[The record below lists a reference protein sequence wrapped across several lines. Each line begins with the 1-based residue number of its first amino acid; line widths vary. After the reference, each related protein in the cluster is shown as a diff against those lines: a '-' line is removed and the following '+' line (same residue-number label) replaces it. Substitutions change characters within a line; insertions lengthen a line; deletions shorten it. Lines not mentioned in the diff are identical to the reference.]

1 MAPLSQVRPPT
12 SPGDG
17 RLGRLVGLVAIGLLV
32 AMLKPWGDGRP
43 AENRP
48 FTTPAPAVAA
58 PRIVLRSYRP
68 DEFGPVPPG
77 PAWELWAAG
86 HVTGIRFVGPADGFV
101 APRPSAG
108 GPGARAVIGGPVIE
122 LGSSEDLAAIA
133 INRPSDVR
141 LAAVRMWRF
150 SDGGS
155 PVRIELVELDAPWP
169 AAHFRVFGRR
179 GASVPPGALPGW
191 EPGLYRLDLL
201 IDPVDR
207 IRTLLLV
214 VRPGIDQLVDPTA
227 APGVPEPDLRLLQ
240 RLPDAATIWS
250 YGTLLTGWSRPVA
263 PNDCRV
269 AELWRAVDVDDP
281 CHPIPVGRS
290 TTVGVNLPA
299 RRIVT
304 SIAIRQVDPLPGP
317 IDGHVSTWVDG
328 RAGLAMIHVPP
339 PGLPDGIY
347 RLDVGTSDG
356 TTLHWYLE
364 AGG

>member
-1 MAPLSQVRPPT
+1 MTPLSHVRPPG

-17 RLGRLVGLVAIGLLV
+17 RLGRLVGLVAVGLLV
-32 AMLKPWGDGRP
+32 AIIKPWGDGRP
-43 AENRP
+43 AESRP
-48 FTTPAPAVAA
+48 FRTPAPPGA
-58 PRIVLRSYRP
+58 PAPTLLVRP
-68 DEFGPVPPG
+68 YLPEQFGPAPPD
-77 PAWELWAAG
+77 PAWQLWAAG
-86 HVTGIRFVGPADGFV
+86 QVTGIRFVGPDDGFV

-108 GPGARAVIGGPVIE
+108 APVVVGGPVIE
-122 LGSSEDLAAIA
+122 LGSSEELAALA
-133 INRPSDVR
+133 INRPADVD
-141 LAAVRMWRF
+141 LAAVRLWRF

-155 PVRIELVELDAPWP
+155 PVRIELAELDPPWP
-169 AAHFRVFGRR
+169 VDHFRVFGRR
-179 GASVPPGALPGW
+179 GAAVPPGTLPGW

-269 AELWRAVDVDDP
+269 AEIWRAVDIDDP
-281 CHPIPVGRS
+281 CHPIAVGRS

-299 RRIVT
+299 GRIVT

-317 IDGHVSTWVDG
+317 VAAQVSTWVDG
-328 RAGLAMIHVPP
+328 RAGLALIHVPP

-356 TTLHWYLE
+356 NTLHWYLE